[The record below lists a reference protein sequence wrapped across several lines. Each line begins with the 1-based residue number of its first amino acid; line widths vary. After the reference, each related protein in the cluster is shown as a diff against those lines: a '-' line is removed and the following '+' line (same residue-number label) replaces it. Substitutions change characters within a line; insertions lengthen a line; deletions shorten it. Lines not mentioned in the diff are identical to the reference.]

1 METMTFESEG
11 LYIVAIYIWLPPAS
25 YVVFSDNSGT
35 YLEALS
41 VNRTCDLV
49 NVVSGYGH
57 YKRRYAPHYMLN
69 HNFTPKSVWKK
80 IGNLFLHRMRV
91 KLLSV
96 EKMSISTFLYY
107 L

>member
-1 METMTFESEG
+1 M
-11 LYIVAIYIWLPPAS
+11 LY
-25 YVVFSDNSGT
+25 
-35 YLEALS
+35 
-41 VNRTCDLV
+41 LV
-49 NVVSGYGH
+49 TDTT
-57 YKRRYAPHYMLN
+57 KDAMLLTPHYMLN

-107 L
+107 LLIYCELSSIFNPRICRLANHEDFLK